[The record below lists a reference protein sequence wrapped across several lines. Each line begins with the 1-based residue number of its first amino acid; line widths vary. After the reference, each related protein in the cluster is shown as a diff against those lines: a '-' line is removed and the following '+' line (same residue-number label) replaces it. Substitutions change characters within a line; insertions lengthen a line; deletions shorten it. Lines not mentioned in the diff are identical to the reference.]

1 MGTDHRSRDPGLR
14 TPDSGRRY
22 DAVLYD
28 HDGTLV
34 NSLPV
39 VVAATNAVLVR
50 HGFPAEPPQVVIDA
64 MVYATTPR
72 MGFHARGSDPAL
84 HPRLAEE
91 FYAEARRLGPLHAT
105 AYDGVADVL
114 KALAARGVR
123 QGIIS
128 NNQGEVVR
136 IITRHLGLAQHL
148 EFSWGEDDVTAPKPA
163 PDGIQQAAVKLGV
176 SLDRVLF
183 IGDSENDSE
192 AAQAAGVACVGVT
205 WGIHSRAKLATLGF
219 DHLIDQPRELL
230 TLIA

>member
-1 MGTDHRSRDPGLR
+1 M
-14 TPDSGRRY
+14 RY
-22 DAVLYD
+22 DAILYD

-39 VVAATNAVLVR
+39 VVASTNAVLAR
-50 HGFPAEPPQVVIDA
+50 HGFPVEPPQVVIDA

-84 HPRLAEE
+84 HPQLADE

-105 AYDGVADVL
+105 AYDGVHDL
-114 KALAARGVR
+114 LATVYAHGIK

-136 IITRHLGLAQHL
+136 IITRHLGLAAHL
-148 EFSWGEDDVTAPKPA
+148 ALSWGEDDVRAPKPA
-163 PDGIQQAAVKLGV
+163 PDGIHQAAAQLGV
-176 SLDRVLF
+176 ALNRVLF

-192 AAQAAGVACVGVT
+192 AAQAAGVRCVGVT
-205 WGIHSRAKLATLGF
+205 WGIHPRAKLATLGF
-219 DHLIDQPRELL
+219 DHLIDHPRELIA
-230 TLIA
+230 LID

>member
-1 MGTDHRSRDPGLR
+1 MRF
-14 TPDSGRRY
+14 

-28 HDGTLV
+28 HESTLV

-39 VVAATNAVLVR
+39 VVAATNTVLVR

-91 FYAEARRLGPLHAT
+91 FYAEARRLGPLFAT
-105 AYDGVADVL
+105 AYEGVAEVL
-114 KALAARGVR
+114 TTLATRGLR

-136 IITRHLGLAQHL
+136 IITGHLGLAHHL
-148 EFSWGEDDVTAPKPA
+148 AFAWGEDDVAAPKPA
-163 PDGIQQAAVKLGV
+163 PDGIRQAAERLGV
-176 SLDRVLF
+176 SLARVLF
-183 IGDSENDSE
+183 VGDSENDSE
-192 AAQAAGVACVGVT
+192 AAKAAGVRCVGVT
-205 WGIHSRAKLATLGF
+205 WGIHPRAKLASLGF
-219 DHLIDQPRELL
+219 DHLIDHPRELL
-230 TLIA
+230 ELV

>member
-1 MGTDHRSRDPGLR
+1 M
-14 TPDSGRRY
+14 RY

-50 HGFPAEPPQVVIDA
+50 HGFPAEPSHVVIEA

-72 MGFHARGSDPAL
+72 MGFHARGSDPSL
-84 HPRLAEE
+84 HPQLAEE

-105 AYDGVADVL
+105 AYEGVADL
-114 KALAARGVR
+114 LTTLAARGVR

-148 EFSWGEDDVTAPKPA
+148 AFAWGEDDVTAPKPA
-163 PDGIQQAAVKLGV
+163 PDGIRQAAEKLGV
-176 SLDRVLF
+176 PLNRVLF
-183 IGDSENDSE
+183 VGDSENDSE

-219 DHLIDQPRELL
+219 NHLIDHPRELIA
-230 TLIA
+230 LIA

>member
-1 MGTDHRSRDPGLR
+1 M
-14 TPDSGRRY
+14 RY
-22 DAVLYD
+22 DAILYD

-39 VVAATNAVLVR
+39 VVAATNAVLAR
-50 HGFPAEPPQVVIDA
+50 HGFPVEPPQVVIDA

-84 HPRLAEE
+84 HPQLAEE

-105 AYDGVADVL
+105 AYDGVHELLTSVS
-114 KALAARGVR
+114 ARGIK

-136 IITRHLGLAQHL
+136 IITRHLGLAAHL
-148 EFSWGEDDVTAPKPA
+148 ALAWGEDDVRAPKPA
-163 PDGIQQAAVKLGV
+163 PDGIRQAAEQLGIA
-176 SLDRVLF
+176 LDRVLF

-192 AAQAAGVACVGVT
+192 AAQAAGVRCVGVT
-205 WGIHSRAKLATLGF
+205 WGIHPRAKLATLGF
-219 DHLIDQPRELL
+219 DHLIDHPRELIP
-230 TLIA
+230 LIV